1 MVSSHHLSAVSSCS
15 EVSYHEVVLNVEPTG
30 FPNGSQGGL
39 FGIFVSLPVIP
50 SFSLLAKQ

>member
-1 MVSSHHLSAVSSCS
+1 MVSSYHLSAVSSCS